1 MESSRILRIIRF
13 NWMYIILCIVLGAT
27 GGFALASVTSP
38 EYTARA
44 DVFVAVTGSSTTGDL
59 AQGSNFSQQQAR
71 NFSAVAT
78 REVVLAPVIDQLGLP
93 LTTAELRS
101 QVSTSV
107 ALNTSMIS
115 IQVSDPSPNQAARV
129 ANLVAENLA
138 RVVPTLSPQVDG
150 SSPVR
155 LRVIET
161 ATPPTTPSA
170 PNTAMLVIMGALAG
184 VVLAALVVTVRVLIG
199 TRVRTADQ
207 AREAAEAEV
216 IGSIVYD
223 RAADRRPLALLSDPH
238 SLRAEDYR
246 RLRANLRFLQA
257 AEAHRAFVFTSSL
270 PGEGKSSTAA
280 NVAIALAAAKLS
292 VCLVEADLRRPSL
305 GRVLDLPPDVGFTDV
320 ITGEV
325 ALEDALQ
332 TYGPDGMHVLLA
344 GDVPPNPAELLESA
358 GAIDTLERLRLSHD
372 VLIIDSPPLNAVA
385 DAAVLSRLCGGVVF
399 VIGAR
404 RVRARDVRRAV
415 GRLHAVGADV
425 DGVVLNMATA
435 SHSDRRGY
443 NTYAAASASPDR
455 RRTPQRTP
463 SEQPDMG
470 GLSDV
475 DFEIPRPS
483 APAAPRAL
491 RRTGGD
497 EPLSEQPTASR
508 AR

>member
-13 NWMYIILCIVLGAT
+13 NWMNIILCIMLGAA
-27 GGFALASVTSP
+27 GGAAVAWATPP

-78 REVVLAPVIDQLGLP
+78 REVVLAPVIEQLGLDM
-93 LTTAELRS
+93 TTAELRS

-115 IQVSDPSPNQAARV
+115 IQVTDPAPRQAARV
-129 ANLVAENLA
+129 ANLVAQNLA
-138 RVVPTLSPQVDG
+138 SVVPTLSPQVDG
-150 SSPVR
+150 ASPVR

-161 ATPPTTPSA
+161 ATPPSTPSA

-184 VVLAALVVTVRVLIG
+184 VVLAALVITLRVLVG
-199 TRVRTADQ
+199 TRVRTAEQ
-207 AREAAEAEV
+207 AREAVGAEV

-223 RAADRRPLALLSDPH
+223 RAAARRPLAILNDPQ

-257 AEAHRAFVFTSSL
+257 AEPHRAFVFTSSQ

-280 NVAIALAAAKLS
+280 NVAVALGAAKLS
-292 VCLVEADLRRPSL
+292 VCLVEGDLRRPSL

-325 ALEDALQ
+325 DLDDALQ
-332 TYGPDGMHVLLA
+332 SYGPDGVHVLLA

-358 GAIDTLERLRLSHD
+358 AAVEILERLRAAHD
-372 VLIIDSPPLNAVA
+372 VIIIDSPPLNAVA
-385 DAAVLSRLCGGVVF
+385 DAAVLARLCGGVVF
-399 VIGAR
+399 VVGAR
-404 RVRARDVRRAV
+404 RVRAREVRRAV
-415 GRLHAVGADV
+415 SRLHAVGADV
-425 DGVVLNMATA
+425 DGVVLNMTTA
-435 SHSDRRGY
+435 SHADRRGY
-443 NTYAAASASPDR
+443 SAYTTGGPAPVHGERAPSRGSTSAAAID
-455 RRTPQRTP
+455 
-463 SEQPDMG
+463 
-470 GLSDV
+470 DV
-475 DFEIPRPS
+475 DIDLEATSTPTPRESRASRRP
-483 APAAPRAL
+483 PAEEA
-491 RRTGGD
+491 
-497 EPLSEQPTASR
+497 TASR
-508 AR
+508 R